1 MRAWHTFALEKIIM
15 AEVSGH
21 IQSRMRHPTSPPPE
35 CLWPANLVGWWLTV
49 SRSYPFSH
57 LILWLRGLP
66 RSRDK
71 LKTTISP
78 LTLSMATT
86 LGRIMT
92 YLERLLAIKSH
103 VPLVMWSCK
112 MTWQTKIIISPQPQC
127 LWPRN
132 LSWWWPSL
140 RGSWITWC
148 YEIKFQFKNS
158 LSPLPKCVSLP
169 NLPGWWLT

>member
-1 MRAWHTFALEKIIM
+1 M
-15 AEVSGH
+15 AYICFRENNNGKSKRPYTITNATSCICCKTTIFSG
-21 IQSRMRHPTSPPPE
+21 ILLSPPPE
-35 CLWPANLVGWWLTV
+35 FLWPANLAGWWLTM

-71 LKTTISP
+71 IKTTIST
-78 LTLSMATT
+78 LTLPMATK

-92 YLERLLAIKSH
+92 YLERLLARKSH

-112 MTWQTKIIISPQPQC
+112 MTRQTKIIISPQPQC

-132 LSWWWPSL
+132 LSWWWLRL
-140 RGSWITWC
+140 RGSIFSVTWLLNHVVLWD
-148 YEIKFQFKNS
+148 Q
-158 LSPLPKCVSLP
+158 VSI
-169 NLPGWWLT
+169 

>member
-1 MRAWHTFALEKIIM
+1 M
-15 AEVSGH
+15 AYICFRESNNGKSKRPYTITNATSCICCKTTIFSG
-21 IQSRMRHPTSPPPE
+21 ILLSPPPE
-35 CLWPANLVGWWLTV
+35 FLWPANLAGWWLTM

-71 LKTTISP
+71 IKTTIST
-78 LTLSMATT
+78 LTLPMATK

-92 YLERLLAIKSH
+92 YLERLLARKSH

-112 MTWQTKIIISPQPQC
+112 MTRQTKIIISPQPQC

-132 LSWWWPSL
+132 LSWWWLRL
-140 RGSWITWC
+140 RGSIFSFTWLLNHVVLWD
-148 YEIKFQFKNS
+148 Q
-158 LSPLPKCVSLP
+158 VSI
-169 NLPGWWLT
+169 